1 MNEKPPS
8 ITQELEQLF
17 QKTAEANKI
26 FFTESTRFVQQL
38 GSSGQSREDL
48 FNKQK
53 QLFGDALK
61 SLVQL
66 NIQHASNLL
75 DLGIAVAKRFN
86 QSPNTSGTDVS
97 SADEHAVVTE
107 PAFVLTAATPP
118 GEIAHVQF
126 MLDSS
131 KAEPVS
137 CKLIKNKFILQEDTA
152 VQTDF
157 DTQFTPQSF
166 QLLPGEQQRVEISV
180 HVPGDARSGIYTSDI
195 HVEGFEHIFFQLNL
209 TVNPIPH
216 PDK

>member
-1 MNEKPPS
+1 MNEKQPT

-26 FFTESTRFVQQL
+26 FFKESTRFVQQL
-38 GSSGQSREDL
+38 GSSGQSGEDL

-86 QSPNTSGTDVS
+86 QSSNTSGADVS
-97 SADEHAVVTE
+97 STDENAVVTE
-107 PAFVLTAATPP
+107 PAFVLTAVTSP
-118 GEIAHVQF
+118 GETANVQF

-137 CKLIKNKFILQEDTA
+137 CKLIKNKFILQEDRS
-152 VQTDF
+152 VQADF
-157 DTQFTPQSF
+157 ETLFTPQSF

-180 HVPGDARSGIYTSDI
+180 QVPGDVRPGIYISDI
-195 HVEGFEHIFFQLNL
+195 RVEGFEHIFFQLNL
-209 TVNPIPH
+209 TINPIAN

>member
-8 ITQELEQLF
+8 ISQELEQLF

-38 GSSGQSREDL
+38 GSSKLSNEDL

-86 QSPNTSGTDVS
+86 RSSDEGDDVLHK
-97 SADEHAVVTE
+97 DVDAVVTE
-107 PAFVLTAATPP
+107 PSFVLSATTYA
-118 GEIAHVQF
+118 GEMASVQF

-131 KAEPVS
+131 KDEPVS
-137 CKLIKNKFILQEDTA
+137 CNLIKNQFILQGDSS
-152 VQTDF
+152 VQADF
-157 DTQFTPQSF
+157 ETRFMPQSF
-166 QLLPGEQQRVEISV
+166 QLLPGEQQLVEITV
-180 HVPGDARSGIYTSDI
+180 KTPADARAGIYTCDI
-195 HVEGFEHIFFQLNL
+195 RVEGFEHIFFALNL
-209 TVNPIPH
+209 TINPIPN

>member
-1 MNEKPPS
+1 MSEKPPS

-38 GSSGQSREDL
+38 GSSNQSGEDL

-86 QSPNTSGTDVS
+86 QSSNTSGTDV
-97 SADEHAVVTE
+97 AATNENPVVTE
-107 PAFVLTAATPP
+107 PAFVLTAVASP
-118 GEIAHVQF
+118 GGTASVQF

-137 CKLIKNKFILQEDTA
+137 CKLVKNKFILQEDSS

-157 DTQFTPQSF
+157 ETQFSPQSF

-180 HVPGDARSGIYTSDI
+180 HVPEDTRPGIYTSDI
-195 HVEGFEHIFFQLNL
+195 RVEGFEHIFFSLNL
-209 TVNPIPH
+209 TINSIPN